1 MTTTLIGYAR
11 VSTTDQ
17 KLDLQTDALAAA
29 GCRKVFADKLSGTTT
44 TRPELDA
51 CLRYLREGDVLVVY
65 KLDRLGRSLRH
76 LLEVI
81 DDLKERGIG
90 FKSISDGIDTTTST
104 GRLLFSVMGS
114 FAEFERDLIRERTNA
129 GLKAARDRG
138 KLGGRPTAVTAELGE
153 RIVALRAAGSSPT
166 AIAQELEIGRATVY
180 RFLKAQAPAVAAVS
194 A

>member
-1 MTTTLIGYAR
+1 MTTTSIGYAR
-11 VSTTDQ
+11 VSTADQ
-17 KLDLQTDALAAA
+17 KLDLQIDGLAAA
-29 GCRKVFADKLSGTTT
+29 GCRKIFTDKISGASTS
-44 TRPELDA
+44 RPQLDE
-51 CLRYLREGDVLVVY
+51 CMRYLRDGDVLVVY

-81 DDLKERGIG
+81 DDLKDRGIG

-138 KLGGRPTAVTAELGE
+138 KLGGRPAAVTVELKGRIEDMRAAGTSPTVIAAELG
-153 RIVALRAAGSSPT
+153 L
-166 AIAQELEIGRATVY
+166 GRATVY
-180 RFLKAQAPAVAAVS
+180 RWIRSQGGI
-194 A
+194 